1 MVISTIKYLKGITF
15 LHFLHF
21 PFKNKK
27 EIKGRLSNQ
36 FIFFLHLGQNDRPL
50 IICLFFGKRY
60 MQTFEKLPKHA
71 PKIKIKNEF
80 KKIK

>member
-1 MVISTIKYLKGITF
+1 MSYFIS
-15 LHFLHF
+15 
-21 PFKNKK
+21 NKK

-36 FIFFLHLGQNDRPL
+36 FIYFLHLGQNDRPL
-50 IICLFFGKRY
+50 TICLFFGKRY